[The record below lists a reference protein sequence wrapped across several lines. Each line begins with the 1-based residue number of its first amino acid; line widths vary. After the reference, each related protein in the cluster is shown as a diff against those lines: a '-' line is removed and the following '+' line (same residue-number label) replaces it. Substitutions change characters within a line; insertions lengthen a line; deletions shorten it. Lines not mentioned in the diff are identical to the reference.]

1 MKKVYFDNAATTP
14 VRKEVIETMI
24 PYFNDFFGNPSSIHS
39 FGRECRYA
47 LDRARF
53 TVAKYIGAKD
63 KEIIFTSGG
72 TEGDNLAVKGIARAN
87 KAKGKH
93 IITTGIEHNGV
104 LNSFKTLEK
113 EGFKTTYLNVD
124 ETGRISLDELKNS
137 LREDTIL
144 VSIMYGNNEVG
155 TIQPIQEIGEI
166 IREHQAYFH
175 TDAVQ
180 AFGVEKIDVNE
191 LGIDALTVASHKI
204 NGPKAVGFVYIK
216 EGIKFDPI
224 LDGGHQEKGHRAG
237 TENVPGIIGFAK
249 AIEIVVE
256 EREKNRDLYK
266 QLREKFIALLEQNN
280 IEFNINENKEYCLPH
295 ILNISFPGTKVDTM
309 LTNLDLVGVAV
320 SGGSACSAGSI
331 TPSHVLVEMFGE
343 DSAKLHNSIRFSFG
357 HFNTEYE
364 VEYAVEHL
372 IKIINRYTNK

>member
-14 VRKEVIETMI
+14 VRKEVIDVMI

-53 TVAKYIGAKD
+53 SIATFIGAKD

-87 KAKGKH
+87 KDKGKH

-104 LNSFKTLEK
+104 LNSVKTLEK
-113 EGFKTTYLNVD
+113 EGFEATYLKVD

-137 LREDTIL
+137 LRADTIL

-155 TIQPIQEIGEI
+155 TVQPIKDIGELLKD
-166 IREHQAYFH
+166 HQAFFH

-191 LGIDALTVASHKI
+191 LKVDALTVASHKI

-216 EGIKFDPI
+216 DGLKFDPI

-237 TENVPGIIGFAK
+237 TENVPGILGFAK
-249 AIEIVVE
+249 AVEIVVE
-256 EREKNRDLYK
+256 ERNRNRELYK
-266 QLREKFIALLEQNN
+266 SLRRRFISLLNENG
-280 IEFNINENKEYCLPH
+280 IEFKINENVEYCLPH

-309 LTNLDLVGVAV
+309 LTNLDLEGVAV

-343 DSAKLHNSIRFSFG
+343 NDPRLHNSIRFSFG
-357 HFNTEYE
+357 HYNTEAEIDY
-364 VEYAVEHL
+364 VVNQ
-372 IKIINRYTNK
+372 IVKIIKCEK